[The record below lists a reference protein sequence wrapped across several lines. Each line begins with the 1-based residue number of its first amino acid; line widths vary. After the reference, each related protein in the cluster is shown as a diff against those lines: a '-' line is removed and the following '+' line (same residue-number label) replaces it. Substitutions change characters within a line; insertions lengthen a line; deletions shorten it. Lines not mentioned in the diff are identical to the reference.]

1 MDKAQLFSIVEHT
14 VLKPE
19 ATSLEIME
27 AVSQAAIWGCRGACI
42 PPVFIEEA
50 VEYRETNQ
58 LQVPLVTVIGFPFG
72 YHTEKVIWTELREAL
87 VNGADEVDVVGPT
100 YAVKAGDWDK
110 VRHEIAMCRE
120 AAGDHVVKI
129 IMETGLLT
137 DDEIKRYCEII
148 SECKIDFAKT
158 SSGFAGT
165 GATTHAV
172 GLMRAA
178 LAKETR
184 IKASGG
190 IRTYDQMLALIEAG
204 ADVLGMSRVGDALKD
219 VAE

>member
-42 PPVFIEEA
+42 PPVFIDEA
-50 VEYRETNQ
+50 AEYRAANQ
-58 LQVPLVTVIGFPFG
+58 LTIPLVTVIGFPFG
-72 YHTEKVIWTELREAL
+72 YHSEKVLWTELRETL
-87 VNGADEVDVVGPT
+87 MDGADEVDVVGPT

-120 AAGDHVVKI
+120 AAGDHVIKV
-129 IMETGLLT
+129 IMETGLLS
-137 DDEIKRYCEII
+137 DDEIKRYCEIL

-158 SSGFAGT
+158 SSGFAGS
-165 GATTHAV
+165 GASVHAV
-172 GLMRAA
+172 EVMRAA

-190 IRTYDQMLALIEAG
+190 IRTYEQMLTLIAAG
-204 ADVLGMSRVGDALKD
+204 ADVLGMSRVGDALEG
-219 VAE
+219 VE